1 MSKQD
6 TAPIK
11 QAASPGAGRLNT
23 LNLMARD
30 GNLLRLF
37 AITILVF
44 VTMSLLRPELFFTP
58 DNFSSMAFQF
68 PEFGLLAIAIM
79 ITMLTGGIDLSVVGI
94 ANFSG
99 ILAALTLTR
108 LMPPDASG
116 TQVLLFS
123 LLAVAVSLVTG
134 IVCGLLNGFLV
145 AYVGITPILATLG
158 TMQLFTGIAIVITQ
172 GAAVYGFPD
181 PVTFLGNGSLWIFPV
196 PFLIFAAFAV
206 AFAVVL
212 NKTAYGFNLY
222 LMGTNPTAA
231 HFSGINNTRMLLK
244 TYLLSGLMAAVA
256 GFVVLARTNSA
267 KADYGSSYTLQAIL
281 IAVLG
286 GVNPAGGFGTVLGLV
301 LAILTLQFLSSGFNM
316 LRFSNF
322 FKEFIW
328 GAVLLLVMV
337 INYLSNTRLARAQ
350 ARRESE
356 PEKQAG
362 LTGGVNPSV

>member
-1 MSKQD
+1 MLTRD
-6 TAPIK
+6 TAP
-11 QAASPGAGRLNT
+11 QRPAASPGAGRLNT
-23 LNLMARD
+23 GNLMARD
-30 GNLLRLF
+30 GNLIRLF
-37 AITILVF
+37 IITLLVF
-44 VTMSLLRPELFFTP
+44 ATMSLLRPELFFTP
-58 DNFSSMAFQF
+58 DNISSMAFQF
-68 PEFGLLAIAIM
+68 PEFGLLAIAMM

-116 TQVLLFS
+116 TQVLLFT
-123 LLAVAVSLVTG
+123 LLAVGVSVVTG
-134 IVCGLLNGFLV
+134 LVCGLLNGLLV
-145 AYVGITPILATLG
+145 AHVGITPILATLG
-158 TMQLFTGIAIVITQ
+158 TMQLFTGIAIVLTQ
-172 GAAVYGFPD
+172 GAAVYGLPET
-181 PVTFLGNGSLWIFPV
+181 VTFLGNGSLWLFPV

-212 NKTAYGFNLY
+212 NKTAYGFKLY

-231 HFSGINNTRMLLK
+231 RFSGIDNTRLLLQ
-244 TYLLSGLMAAVA
+244 TYMLSGLLAAA
-256 GFVVLARTNSA
+256 SGFVVLSRTNSA

-286 GVNPAGGFGTVLGLV
+286 GVNPSGGFGTVLGLV

-337 INYLSNTRLARAQ
+337 INYLSNTRSARAQ
-350 ARRESE
+350 ARRERE

-362 LTGGVNPSV
+362 LTGSVKPSV